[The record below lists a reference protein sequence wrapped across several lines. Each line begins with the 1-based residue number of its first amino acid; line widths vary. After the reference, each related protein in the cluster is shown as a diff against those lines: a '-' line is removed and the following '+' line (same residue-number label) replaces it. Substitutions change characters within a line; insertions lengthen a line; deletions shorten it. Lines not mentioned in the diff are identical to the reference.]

1 MSAQV
6 QMDLFKEIS
15 QDDVLAAEISSLKES
30 HHAVRKKSFAMIN
43 ELTKI
48 MLRQQEELDYI
59 KVKMGLTCIVDRK
72 NDS

>member
-1 MSAQV
+1 
-6 QMDLFKEIS
+6 MDLFKPVTE
-15 QDDVLAAEISSLKES
+15 DDVMAAEVIALKES